1 MYFQTCL
8 FLGNT
13 APVSTNYA
21 VIEDDLLID
30 LDHEDKPVLA
40 LEESQQL
47 VAANDW
53 LQQQEQL
60 ASADDW
66 QLQAAADV
74 WQQHPMT
81 AEEFQKQQL
90 PSKNDA
96 EIIRLEERLAQALEQ
111 LGQLEEERSCFEQ
124 RLEQLGQLEEERNS
138 LEQRLEQTLEDKCEL
153 EELENDSR
161 LREEI
166 FLGCPPVLL
175 CSTVSSFTSPP
186 CSES

>member
-1 MYFQTCL
+1 M
-8 FLGNT
+8 
-13 APVSTNYA
+13 
-21 VIEDDLLID
+21 IEDDLLID

-60 ASADDW
+60 ASADNW

-90 PSKNDA
+90 PNKNDA
-96 EIIRLEERLAQALEQ
+96 EITRLEERLAQALEQ
-111 LGQLEEERSCFEQ
+111 LGQL
-124 RLEQLGQLEEERNS
+124 
-138 LEQRLEQTLEDKCEL
+138 
-153 EELENDSR
+153 
-161 LREEI
+161 
-166 FLGCPPVLL
+166 GCH
-175 CSTVSSFTSPP
+175 FY
-186 CSES
+186 